1 MEVRIKEQGSSSTRL
16 YAAGRK
22 MIVLKIF
29 SGLCAVYFFVILI
42 RSLVAWNNQYKA
54 FIDFCRLEGDTETMA
69 FIGYKEFYGEEY
81 GLRRSYS
88 LGAALERLN
97 LQYEK
102 TSKKEYFE
110 YGEYIRINRYKNILY
125 VIAIFLCI
133 IVTTIQV

>member
-1 MEVRIKEQGSSSTRL
+1 
-16 YAAGRK
+16 

-54 FIDFCRLEGDTETMA
+54 FIDFCRLEGDAETMSY
-69 FIGYKEFYGEEY
+69 IGYKEFYGEEY

-133 IVTTIQV
+133 IITIIQV